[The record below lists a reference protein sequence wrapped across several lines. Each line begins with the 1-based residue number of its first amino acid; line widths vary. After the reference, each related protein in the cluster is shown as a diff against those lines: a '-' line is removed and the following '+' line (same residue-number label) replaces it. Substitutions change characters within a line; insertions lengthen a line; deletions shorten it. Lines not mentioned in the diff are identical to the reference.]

1 LKRDRFLH
9 IISISVSLE
18 PDVQR
23 IPKPLNGCIA
33 FRMGWWAEVESLP
46 VERDG
51 VVYIAPISRFVE
63 AGVQSGRFMPEQ
75 LKL

>member
-1 LKRDRFLH
+1 
-9 IISISVSLE
+9 
-18 PDVQR
+18 
-23 IPKPLNGCIA
+23 
-33 FRMGWWAEVESLP
+33 MGWWAEVESLP

-63 AGVQSGRFMPEQ
+63 AGVQSGRFTPEQ